1 MSGEERGRSIASLDL
16 DKVIH
21 ERSRLVILAHLASSQ
36 RAEAGFTELKDS
48 LGFSAGNLSAQLRI
62 LEEAGYIGIT
72 KRFVDKKPFTGAS
85 ITVDGQKALAAYLGE
100 LESLVAKLKD
110 IPGGSE
116 GRGSEGRD
124 GENWPRSTAKAVP
137 GGEEEGDGGTES

>member
-1 MSGEERGRSIASLDL
+1 MMSAKEQERSIATLDL

-21 ERSRLVILAHLASSQ
+21 ERSRLVILAHLASSE

-62 LEEAGYIGIT
+62 LEEAGYIGIS

-85 ITVDGQKALAAYLGE
+85 ITVEGQKALAAYLGE
-100 LESLVAKLKD
+100 LENLVAALKGNAHSSAAHD
-110 IPGGSE
+110 EEIG
-116 GRGSEGRD
+116 
-124 GENWPRSTAKAVP
+124 PRPAAKAAS
-137 GGEEEGDGGTES
+137 GGEEEGDGSSES